1 LEQRE
6 IWHEIRRFRLL
17 IVAGGA
23 LLSVVQPAPAGA
35 DSLRATS
42 KCTALVK
49 LVTFVSSETNYP
61 PLLDCPRVRL
71 TTNSALRGFLGL
83 NANYRQ
89 EQPLAMYV
97 PMDAEILIG
106 PEVEV
111 TSTLGQSYLVH
122 ELVHAHQMEYEA
134 TRRAPCPGWLEGE
147 AYRVQASYLKTRG
160 LTKDAFAMET
170 IGLLQGSCAQVYH
183 PELILQ

>member
-1 LEQRE
+1 MK
-6 IWHEIRRFRLL
+6 FVVFVLL

-49 LVTFVSSETNYP
+49 LVTFVSIETNYP

-71 TTNSALRGFLGL
+71 TTNSALHGFLGL
-83 NANYRQ
+83 NANYGQ

-97 PMDAEILIG
+97 PW
-106 PEVEV
+106 
-111 TSTLGQSYLVH
+111 S
-122 ELVHAHQMEYEA
+122 
-134 TRRAPCPGWLEGE
+134 C
-147 AYRVQASYLKTRG
+147 RG
-160 LTKDAFAMET
+160 LVPVSFEQC
-170 IGLLQGSCAQVYH
+170 LL
-183 PELILQ
+183 